1 MFKQGILISIKI
13 KPGGVVLV
21 ANKSLWPCKRRERK
35 EFLGGASGN
44 VRLVWEYMIFF
55 LGGGGGW

>member
-1 MFKQGILISIKI
+1 M
-13 KPGGVVLV
+13 LV

-55 LGGGGGW
+55 FGGGGWGW